1 MTTEPHAVQVSA
13 PGPRRFAPL
22 VVPADLVRRLDAL
35 QHDHHPGAA
44 TTTAEHGDA
53 PTRREEPAHPWDA
66 VLPALITSA
75 RALYAS
81 QHDGPSPS
89 VHVMRQSEPGD
100 PAHSSSDATAGQFS
114 ASTVIPASEI
124 SPKQEAAELLGALR
138 SHLVQGKALGTTAAD
153 LTQPAP
159 VRHSS
164 TAAGTRPA
172 SSPRIVI
179 RIHGAPVARDSRSDQ
194 STGALALDLWTAA
207 DGVFG
212 VIGGT
217 EVLDGQH
224 ATGLGR
230 QLVLLLRSIA
240 DHPEQPVRDLLRASE
255 RRHTEE
261 HVIATDRVLPVQTV
275 TGVFAA
281 RVVECPDAAAVVGEG
296 VSWSYREVDARS
308 ARLAGYLVSRGVVA
322 GSRVGVLLERGPDAV
337 CVLLAVLRAGGAYV
351 PVDPGYPAARVE
363 FLLTDSGAGVVVTTA
378 ELADRVPA
386 GLATVVVDDPATV
399 AALERETTVPPGVV
413 SGDMPAYVIYTSGS
427 TGTPK
432 GVVVPHRAVV
442 RVAWEPDHLPVGP
455 GDVVAQLA
463 SLSFDA
469 ATLEIWGALLN
480 GAAVA
485 VPRPGVL
492 SVPELGEFLGEY
504 AVTGLWLTAGLFH
517 EVVDTDVAVLSGV
530 RYLLAGGD
538 VLSPSH
544 CRRVVE
550 AVPGVRLVNGYGPTE
565 NTVFTTVQVVGAS
578 VVRGRGSVPIGSPV
592 AGSGVV
598 VLDRWLRPVPVGVP
612 GELYTS
618 GAGLGH
624 GYVDRPGL
632 TASRFVADPFDAAG
646 GRVYRTGDRV
656 RWLPDG
662 VLEFVGRVDDQVKV
676 RGFRIEPGEV
686 EAALVGQRGVARAV
700 VVVREDTPGA
710 RRLVGYVVP
719 AEGHVVDGGQV
730 REELRSRLPEYLVP
744 AAVVVLEALPL
755 TGNGKVDRAAL
766 PAPEFQPSQGYV
778 APRTDTE
785 KVLCEVWS
793 EVLGVDPVGIDAD
806 FFALGGD
813 SISGLRV
820 LSRLREHLN
829 LPLPAR
835 LLFDEPTVAGL
846 AAHVD
851 GHTTAEHQET
861 EQVPL
866 VGGTGGHPDNGSDS
880 SVHQLSPP
888 QQRLW
893 FLDSLIPGG
902 VEYNTGISLRL
913 HGSLDL
919 EALAKALNRLVSR
932 HGSLRTTFE
941 EVSGQPVQR
950 VRRGF
955 DVPLRTVDL
964 RTPELD
970 CLEERDARLAAVLR
984 EETSTRFDL
993 HEGPL
998 FRGLVVRETN
1008 DVSVLVLS
1016 VHHIVTDGWSMGV
1029 LVRELDQYYTAE
1041 LAGAPVELPALPV
1054 SYRDWAAWQR
1064 DQTEKAGWEEQLDYW
1079 REQLAGVP
1087 VLELPTD
1094 RARPVVRSSV
1104 GAVHVLRVPPAV
1116 VDRLTRWGASGGASL
1131 FMTLTAITQLVLAQH
1146 SGQDDIAVGTVVSG
1160 RDRTE
1165 LEGLVGFFVNTLV
1178 LRSRVDL
1185 SESAEV
1191 FLARVRETVLR
1202 AFSHQ
1207 DVPFDRVVDAV
1218 GGVRDASRPPLAQVM
1233 VVLQNAV
1240 GEVAEFGGM
1249 PARRVVLDRASSR
1262 FEVTFE
1268 FWPDAEGLV
1277 VELEYNTDLFD
1288 AGTVERW
1295 ARDWVRLAE
1304 AVTAEPERR
1313 LVEVAVTDPAER
1325 DLVAEWNTPDRVLP
1339 VQTVTGVFAARVVE
1353 CPDAAAVVGEGV
1365 SWSYR
1370 EVDARSA
1377 RLAGYLVSR
1386 GVVAGSRVG
1395 VLLERGPDAVC
1406 VLLAVLRAGGAY
1418 VPVDPGYPAAR
1429 VEFLLTDSG
1438 AGVVVTTAE
1447 LADRVPAGLA
1457 TVVVDD
1463 PATVAAL
1470 ERETT
1475 VPPGVVSGDMPAYV
1489 IYTSGST
1496 GTPKGVVVPH
1506 RAVVRVAWEP
1516 DHLPVGPGDVVA
1528 QLASLSFDA
1537 ATLEIWGALLNGAA
1551 VAVPRPGVL
1560 SVPELGEFLGEYA
1573 VTGLWLTAGLFHEVV
1588 DTDVAVLSGVRY
1600 LLAGGDVLSPSH
1612 CRRVVE
1618 AVPGVRLVNGYGP
1631 TENTVFTTV
1640 QVVGASV
1647 VRGRGSVPIGSPVAG
1662 SGVVVLDRWLRPVPV
1677 GVPGEL
1683 YTSGAGLGHGY
1694 VDRPGLTAS
1703 RFVADP
1709 FDAAGGRV
1717 YRTGDRVRWLPDGVL
1732 EFVGRVDD
1740 QVKVR
1745 GFRIEPGEVEA
1756 ALVGQRGVARAV
1768 VVVREDTPGARR
1780 LVGYVV
1786 PAVGH
1791 VVDGGQVREELR
1803 SRLPEYLV
1811 PAAVVVLEALPLT
1824 GNGKVDRAALPAP
1837 EFQSADRHVAPRTE
1851 VEKVLCEVWAE
1862 VLRLDR
1868 VGVTDNFFELGG
1880 DSILSIQVVSKARAA
1895 GVVFTSRELFQR
1907 QTIAALASGLSS
1919 PDGEP
1924 GTVGAEQGRVSGA
1937 FPMTPVLEWFT
1948 TTHPV
1953 GPEHFN
1959 LSAGF
1964 TLPPDTD
1971 LAVVRRAVGAVV
1983 EHHDALRMVLRREGK
1998 RWTPVVLPEVDLDE
2012 VIQVVDLP
2020 AVEADQVWQRA
2031 VVAAQAG
2038 LDLQRGPLSRV
2049 LLGRGAGGDRL
2060 RVVWVAHHVL
2070 VDGVSWR
2077 ILREDLTTAYHQA
2090 VTGRPVD
2097 LGVKTTAFPHWA
2109 QALREHTRA
2118 GGFTDQLHYWRQA
2131 IPTSQDLRLPVD
2143 VAEGDHSVGAQDRV
2157 RVVLD
2162 QTTTRELLQD
2172 VPGVYRTRIDEVL
2185 LTGLA
2190 RTVRRWTGWPRVPV
2204 TVEGHGRE
2212 EVLPGVEV
2220 SRTVG
2225 WFTSIYPVTVELS
2238 PRGEWAGDVL
2248 AVKEQLRG
2256 VPDRG
2261 IGYGALRY
2269 LTGGGSPDSGL
2280 DTDREPRISLNYLGQ
2295 FDTTTGEQEWIGDW
2309 RLNPGGEHHPGETRT
2324 HLLEVV
2330 AQVRNGRLEIDWW
2343 YSPGL
2348 HHEDT
2353 VHGLAESFL
2362 TELSGFVAHCRQPG
2376 AGGVS
2381 PSDFPLVALDQDTVT
2396 RLAGTGRAVTELYP
2410 LTGLQAGMLFHAVAD
2425 PASVAYLEQLSCVL
2439 EGVDQPG
2446 LVAVAWQRVVNAHE
2460 ALRVSVAWREVP
2472 DPVQVVHREVEVP
2485 ITVEDWSGYEG
2496 GEQDRRW
2503 REYQRRDQGVAF
2515 DLERAPLMRVLLAGL
2530 GEGRVRVV
2538 WTFHH
2543 LLLDG
2548 WSIYRFFS
2556 DLIATYQALAETTG
2570 ENTVSVVPVGR
2581 RQYGEFLRWLTRQ
2594 DQTTGRAYWREALAG
2609 FDQPTAL
2616 PWDRAPDRAH
2626 RSESTARVRV
2636 PVTTAGSEAVFSF
2649 ARQERVTVN
2658 AVVQAGWALVLARH
2672 AGTVDVVFGATV
2684 SGRPAEVVGSQEM
2697 VGLFINTLPVRVVC
2711 DPGVRVGE
2719 WVSGVQARQV
2729 EARQFDYVPLTGI
2742 ESELPAGVGLFQ
2754 SLVVFENYPVQAAG
2768 SASGVRVSGVEAVE
2782 ATNYPVTVT
2791 VYARDRVEAWLSY
2804 DPELFTEDTAGRV
2817 AARFAWAL
2825 SEIATNP
2832 DRPLGQLDIV
2842 SPSEWKGAPVLECNS
2857 QVGVRDVEAESLLDL
2872 FRHHVHAAPSKVAVS
2887 YRDSEVTYGELDL
2900 LSTRLAKHLVGIGVG
2915 PETRVAVVLPRSVD
2929 LVIGI
2934 LAALK
2939 AGGTYVPVDPQYPA
2953 DRIAYTLADSDASVV
2968 LTVSSVA
2975 GALPPGLAEGIVLL
2989 DEVEWRNSDEDRDQP
3004 LPGRVDPDQ
3013 SAYVI
3018 YTSGSTG
3025 RPKGVV
3031 VPHRAVTS
3039 LFRETTERFGF
3050 DADDVWTMFH
3060 SAAFDFS
3067 VWEIWGALAF
3077 GGRLV
3082 VVPWEVSRSPGDFL
3096 RLLVDHRVTVL
3107 NQTPSAFAQLAQ
3119 AEADQLHLGQ
3129 DLVLRWIVFGGEALD
3144 ASRLAPWFA
3153 RHPDGPTIVNMYG
3166 ITETTVHVT
3175 AHPVLPEELLPG
3187 VIGRAIP
3194 GWRVHVLDRAGG
3206 LRPVPPGV
3214 VGEMYV
3220 AGAGVARGYSGR
3232 PGLTATRFVADPF
3245 GEPGSRMYR
3254 TGDLARVDAEGR
3266 LVYVGR
3272 ADEQVKLRGFRIEPG
3287 EIATVLGQHPGVGQ
3301 AAVTVRDDLA
3311 GEARLVAYLVPAAPD
3326 EPLHTDELRSLLHQ
3340 VLPDHMV
3347 PSSFVVLPELPLTSN
3362 GKLDGRALPAP
3373 DMTATASYAPP
3384 TTETEQVLC
3393 VIWAEVLGKRRV
3405 GIDDNF
3411 FELGGDS
3418 ISSMKVSSR
3427 TRAVLGIEL
3436 SPRLLFDYP
3445 TVASLAAALPG
3456 EELFGAMAEVP
3467 TATVRSDGL
3476 PLSYPQE
3483 RLWFLHEFSPAGAEY
3498 NLGVGLRLTGA
3509 LDVEALTS
3517 AVEALVERH
3526 ESLRTTFDSV
3536 HGSGIQ
3542 RIHPTMPISLR
3553 TVDLTG
3559 EEEGRRARELR
3570 RLLSA
3575 EMDKPFD
3582 LRKGPLARVLLVR
3595 ERPAVHFLVVTM
3607 HHIVTDGWSI
3617 NLLLGELAA
3626 LYGAS
3631 VRDETPWLP
3640 ELPLQYV
3647 DYAVWQRKQL
3657 SGDALDGKLAYWR
3670 DQLSGLPTLSLP
3682 TDRPRPAVRTT
3693 AGAMHTFA
3701 VPAALV
3707 RGLRRVG
3714 RPHGASL
3721 FMALTALTQLVLARH
3736 SGQDDIA
3743 VGTVTSGR
3751 ERAEFEE
3758 TVGFFVNTVVL
3769 RTRIDET
3776 RTFDQLLADVRDTV
3790 LTAFAN
3796 QDVPFTRLI
3805 DELVPDRDTSR
3816 TPLVQAMVVL
3826 QNTPPARPAFPG
3838 IEVEEVL
3845 LPRNAAQFEVSFQF
3859 EERLD
3864 GQLWAAIEYNTDLFD
3879 PDTVAEIANH
3889 LVVAASAVVEEPARA
3904 LAVTPLIEDAR
3915 LEELRASWARY
3926 SPALVEG
3933 VEPVSLVELF
3943 DRQVRERPEAVA
3955 VSFQDTTVTYGE
3967 LAGRAYRLA
3976 AHLRARGVTPGA
3988 RVALLLPRTTDLVV
4002 GVLGVLAAGAAYV
4015 PVDPNYPAERI
4026 AYTLTDSGASTVVTV
4041 SETAGA
4047 LPGAV
4052 SGVPVVE
4059 LDRTDF
4065 SGYEPGRPEVVVPA
4079 EAVAYVIYTS
4089 GSTGRP
4095 KGVAVPHRGVVSL
4108 LTGTQDRYGF
4118 DAGDVWTLF
4127 HSVAFDFSVWEMWGA
4142 LAFGGRLVVVP
4153 WEVSRSPGEFLELVV
4168 AQRVTVLN
4176 QTPSAFEQF
4185 VRAEAENPGLGRE
4198 LCLRWVVFGGEAL
4211 EVSRVRPW
4219 LARHPD
4225 TPVLVNMYGIT
4236 ETTVHVTA
4244 HPLNPTG
4251 KGENGAEVDL
4261 VEGSAGV
4268 IGHAVPGWRV
4278 YVLDRAGGLRPVP
4291 RGGGGEMYVAGAGVA
4306 QGYAGRAGLTASRF
4320 VADPFAGDGRRMYR
4334 TGDLARVDGQGRLS
4348 YVGRADEQV
4357 KVRGFRIEPGEVAAR
4372 LGEYPGVAQAVV
4384 VVREDTPG
4392 DKRLVAYVVAAAGGS
4407 LVPAELRKHLRA
4419 ALPEHMVPSN
4429 VVVLDAFPLTGN
4441 GKLDRAAL
4449 PAPQQ
4454 EMHGSAGDPATPTEE
4469 ALVDIWSDVLHV
4481 SSVGTDANFFENGG
4495 NSILSLQVIDAIQ
4508 ETFGIDFS
4516 ARLFFE
4522 NPTITRL
4529 AEVIEEK
4536 ILSDIEGSLFTEGD
4550 SALD

>member
-1 MTTEPHAVQVSA
+1 MA
-13 PGPRRFAPL
+13 
-22 VVPADLVRRLDAL
+22 
-35 QHDHHPGAA
+35 GAA
-44 TTTAEHGDA
+44 VTGS
-53 PTRREEPAHPWDA
+53 RVRE
-66 VLPALITSA
+66 
-75 RALYAS
+75 
-81 QHDGPSPS
+81 Q
-89 VHVMRQSEPGD
+89 
-100 PAHSSSDATAGQFS
+100 AG
-114 ASTVIPASEI
+114 
-124 SPKQEAAELLGALR
+124 
-138 SHLVQGKALGTTAAD
+138 
-153 LTQPAP
+153 
-159 VRHSS
+159 
-164 TAAGTRPA
+164 
-172 SSPRIVI
+172 
-179 RIHGAPVARDSRSDQ
+179 
-194 STGALALDLWTAA
+194 
-207 DGVFG
+207 
-212 VIGGT
+212 
-217 EVLDGQH
+217 
-224 ATGLGR
+224 
-230 QLVLLLRSIA
+230 
-240 DHPEQPVRDLLRASE
+240 
-255 RRHTEE
+255 
-261 HVIATDRVLPVQTV
+261 RVLPEYMMP
-275 TGVFAA
+275 TG
-281 RVVECPDAAAVVGEG
+281 
-296 VSWSYREVDARS
+296 W
-308 ARLAGYLVSRGVVA
+308 
-322 GSRVGVLLERGPDAV
+322 
-337 CVLLAVLRAGGAYV
+337 
-351 PVDPGYPAARVE
+351 
-363 FLLTDSGAGVVVTTA
+363 
-378 ELADRVPA
+378 
-386 GLATVVVDDPATV
+386 
-399 AALERETTVPPGVV
+399 
-413 SGDMPAYVIYTSGS
+413 
-427 TGTPK
+427 
-432 GVVVPHRAVV
+432 
-442 RVAWEPDHLPVGP
+442 
-455 GDVVAQLA
+455 
-463 SLSFDA
+463 
-469 ATLEIWGALLN
+469 
-480 GAAVA
+480 
-485 VPRPGVL
+485 
-492 SVPELGEFLGEY
+492 
-504 AVTGLWLTAGLFH
+504 
-517 EVVDTDVAVLSGV
+517 
-530 RYLLAGGD
+530 
-538 VLSPSH
+538 
-544 CRRVVE
+544 
-550 AVPGVRLVNGYGPTE
+550 
-565 NTVFTTVQVVGAS
+565 
-578 VVRGRGSVPIGSPV
+578 
-592 AGSGVV
+592 V
-598 VLDRWLRPVPVGVP
+598 VLDELPVTHNGK
-612 GELYTS
+612 L
-618 GAGLGH
+618 
-624 GYVDRPGL
+624 
-632 TASRFVADPFDAAG
+632 
-646 GRVYRTGDRV
+646 DRV
-656 RWLPDG
+656 
-662 VLEFVGRVDDQVKV
+662 
-676 RGFRIEPGEV
+676 
-686 EAALVGQRGVARAV
+686 
-700 VVVREDTPGA
+700 
-710 RRLVGYVVP
+710 
-719 AEGHVVDGGQV
+719 
-730 REELRSRLPEYLVP
+730 
-744 AAVVVLEALPL
+744 
-755 TGNGKVDRAAL
+755 AL
-766 PAPEFQPSQGYV
+766 PAPTYHGGAEHAEPS
-778 APRTDTE
+778 TE
-785 KVLCEVWS
+785 TERSLLVLWS
-793 EVLGVDPVGIDAD
+793 EVLGTTGIGVDDD
-806 FFALGGD
+806 FFRIGGD
-813 SISGLRV
+813 SISGARV
-820 LSRLREHLN
+820 LARLRSGTSVE
-829 LPLPAR
+829 LPSR
-835 LLFDEPTVAGL
+835 VLFDHPTIRGL
-846 AAHVD
+846 AAFLAGADVVPD
-851 GHTTAEHQET
+851 GTNDVIPARGD
-861 EQVPL
+861 VAAAPL
-866 VGGTGGHPDNGSDS
+866 S
-880 SVHQLSPP
+880 SA

-893 FLDSLIPGG
+893 FLDSFSPGG
-902 VEYNTGISLRL
+902 VEYNTGIALRVAGRVR
-913 HGSLDL
+913 HD
-919 EALAKALNRLVSR
+919 ALRAALCRLADR
-932 HGSLRTTFE
+932 HDSLRTVFDFDGG
-941 EVSGQPVQR
+941 VGRQR
-950 VRRGF
+950 VREHAAVG
-955 DVPLRTVDL
+955 LRTLDLTSFDGVERDL
-964 RTPELD
+964 RLGEELRVESSKPFE
-970 CLEERDARLAAVLR
+970 LGV
-984 EETSTRFDL
+984 
-993 HEGPL
+993 GPL
-998 FRGLVVRETN
+998 VRALLIRESDESEVLALVM
-1008 DVSVLVLS
+1008 
-1016 VHHIVTDGWSMGV
+1016 HHIVTDGWSMGV

-1786 PAVGH
+1786 PEDGAVPAPE
-1791 VVDGGQVREELR
+1791 VLR
-1803 SRLPEYLV
+1803 DALRRFLPEYLV

-1837 EFQSADRHVAPRTE
+1837 EFQSADRHVAPRTDT
-1851 VEKVLCEVWAE
+1851 EKVLCEVWAE

-2684 SGRPAEVVGSQEM
+2684 SCRPAEVVGPQEM

-2754 SLVVFENYPVQAAG
+2754 SLVVFENYPVQEAG

-2832 DRPLGQLDIV
+2832 DRPLGQLGIATA
-2842 SPSEWKGAPVLECNS
+2842 SE
-2857 QVGVRDVEAESLLDL
+2857 VRDLD
-2872 FRHHVHAAPSKVAVS
+2872 RWNDTARPVPSMTVDQLVNEQCLRTPDQLAVIAS
-2887 YRDSEVTYGELDL
+2887 DGRLTYGELSARANRLAHHLSERGVRAEHRIGVLLNRTTALPVTFLAILRAGGAYVPLGSEQPPARLRSMVVGSRLDLVITERELANRIPGAGCDVLVLDDHPQRFDTALPTAEPDVRRHPDHPAYLIHTSGSTGRPKGVVVTDRALVNLLSWMRDRPGHLDTDRVLARTSATFDAAQWELWLPLVTGAVLRLAEPDISLDPVELRTRIREDGITVLQLVPTLLRELAVAAGDQKPLSGVRELFVGGEVLTAELADRALELGAESVVNVYGPSETTVQVSAGTYRPEDTGSSSVAIGAPAHNVRAYVVDRELRALPVGVSGELYLAGAQVARGYTSPTLTAERFVADPWGTAGDRMYRTGDLARWLPDGRLLILGRVDDQVKLRGRRVEPAEIETVLTGHPSIAQAAVLVSPATATAAERLTAYVVTARGAEPPDDLELRTFLRRLLPEYLVPAVVVALPEPPLTPSGKLDRRALPRPADGTDPITEPRTATERLLAEVWAEALGLPRVGVEDDFFRLGGDSITSMRAAARIRARLGVELSPLIVFDRPTVAALAAELDERQEVGTHQASADEPGSDL
-2900 LSTRLAKHLVGIGVG
+2900 LPITDQGAGSMPLSFGQERLWFLEEFSPGGTEYNTGFALRMSGHLDTAALEDALCALLQRHEALRTTFPTVDGHAVQRITTDEVVGLRTVDLSGTPESERPATLHDVLSTAVTRPFDLASGPLLRALLVREVAGQHVLVVTMHHIVTDGWSAGVLVRDLGVLYGAASRGHRAVMPSLPVRYADWAAWQRRRVSGDLLRDQVDYWRERLAGLPVLELPTDHPRPAVRTGAGAVHTFEVPAGVVSRLTSVARDGEATLFMALAAITQLVLSRHSGQDDIAVGTVVSGRDRAEVEDVVGFFVNTVVLRSRVEPGGSFAALLARVRETVLGAFAHQDVPFSRLVEELVPERDTSRTPLVQALVVLQNTPATPAEFDGLRVEPCDLPREAAQFDLSLEFRPDPSTGGLVGEFEFSTDLFEVDTIRRWSGHWLRAAELFGADPGQPVGDVPLLSETEYQQVVTDWNTTDRPVPVVDLAGLLARQAGRTPEAAAVLTDTGAGLSYAEFTARVARVAAVLRSRGVG
-2915 PETRVAVVLPRSVD
+2915 VESRVGVVLPRSVD
-2929 LVIGI
+2929 SVV
-2934 LAALK
+2934 AVWAVWT
-2939 AGGTYVPVDPQYPA
+2939 AGGVYVPVDPEYPA
-2953 DRIAYTLADSDASVV
+2953 ERIAYVLKDSTPALVITTEDLVGSLPADIDTLVIDSEPARAEITRASEPSPV
-2968 LTVSSVA
+2968 TVHPA
-2975 GALPPGLAEGIVLL
+2975 QA
-2989 DEVEWRNSDEDRDQP
+2989 
-3004 LPGRVDPDQ
+3004 
-3013 SAYVI
+3013 AYVV

-3031 VPHRAVTS
+3031 VSQQAIVAHLDWMVRTFPLGTGDRVLHKTS
-3039 LFRETTERFGF
+3039 IGF
-3050 DADDVWTMFH
+3050 DV
-3060 SAAFDFS
+3060 S
-3067 VWEIWGALAF
+3067 VWELAWPVITGAGVVLARP
-3077 GGRLV
+3077 GGQRDPAYLAGV
-3082 VVPWEVSRSPGDFL
+3082 IERVG
-3096 RLLVDHRVTVL
+3096 VTV
-3107 NQTPSAFAQLAQ
+3107 THFVPSMLAAFV
-3119 AEADQLHLGQ
+3119 AEDEAAVRCGG
-3129 DLVLRWIVFGGEALD
+3129 LRWVLCSGEALPPGVVD
-3144 ASRLAPWFA
+3144 RWA
-3153 RHPDGPTIVNMYG
+3153 RRVPGVPVVNLYGPTEAAIDV
-3166 ITETTVHVT
+3166 TWWPCPTPEDTDQTTTGGSPLAAAAQDPAPAGPARGKDGAAGGSV
-3175 AHPVLPEELLPG
+3175 P
-3187 VIGRAIP
+3187 IGRP
-3194 GWRVHVLDRAGG
+3194 VDNTGVLVLDDR
-3206 LRPVPPGV
+3206 LRPVPVGV
-3214 VGEMYV
+3214 WGEIYLS
-3220 AGAGVARGYSGR
+3220 GVQ
-3232 PGLTATRFVADPF
+3232 
-3245 GEPGSRMYR
+3245 
-3254 TGDLARVDAEGR
+3254 LAR
-3266 LVYVGR
+3266 
-3272 ADEQVKLRGFRIEPG
+3272 
-3287 EIATVLGQHPGVGQ
+3287 
-3301 AAVTVRDDLA
+3301 
-3311 GEARLVAYLVPAAPD
+3311 
-3326 EPLHTDELRSLLHQ
+3326 
-3340 VLPDHMV
+3340 
-3347 PSSFVVLPELPLTSN
+3347 
-3362 GKLDGRALPAP
+3362 
-3373 DMTATASYAPP
+3373 
-3384 TTETEQVLC
+3384 
-3393 VIWAEVLGKRRV
+3393 
-3405 GIDDNF
+3405 
-3411 FELGGDS
+3411 
-3418 ISSMKVSSR
+3418 
-3427 TRAVLGIEL
+3427 
-3436 SPRLLFDYP
+3436 
-3445 TVASLAAALPG
+3445 
-3456 EELFGAMAEVP
+3456 
-3467 TATVRSDGL
+3467 
-3476 PLSYPQE
+3476 
-3483 RLWFLHEFSPAGAEY
+3483 
-3498 NLGVGLRLTGA
+3498 
-3509 LDVEALTS
+3509 
-3517 AVEALVERH
+3517 
-3526 ESLRTTFDSV
+3526 
-3536 HGSGIQ
+3536 
-3542 RIHPTMPISLR
+3542 
-3553 TVDLTG
+3553 
-3559 EEEGRRARELR
+3559 
-3570 RLLSA
+3570 
-3575 EMDKPFD
+3575 
-3582 LRKGPLARVLLVR
+3582 
-3595 ERPAVHFLVVTM
+3595 
-3607 HHIVTDGWSI
+3607 
-3617 NLLLGELAA
+3617 
-3626 LYGAS
+3626 
-3631 VRDETPWLP
+3631 
-3640 ELPLQYV
+3640 
-3647 DYAVWQRKQL
+3647 
-3657 SGDALDGKLAYWR
+3657 
-3670 DQLSGLPTLSLP
+3670 
-3682 TDRPRPAVRTT
+3682 
-3693 AGAMHTFA
+3693 
-3701 VPAALV
+3701 
-3707 RGLRRVG
+3707 
-3714 RPHGASL
+3714 
-3721 FMALTALTQLVLARH
+3721 
-3736 SGQDDIA
+3736 
-3743 VGTVTSGR
+3743 
-3751 ERAEFEE
+3751 
-3758 TVGFFVNTVVL
+3758 
-3769 RTRIDET
+3769 
-3776 RTFDQLLADVRDTV
+3776 
-3790 LTAFAN
+3790 
-3796 QDVPFTRLI
+3796 
-3805 DELVPDRDTSR
+3805 
-3816 TPLVQAMVVL
+3816 
-3826 QNTPPARPAFPG
+3826 
-3838 IEVEEVL
+3838 
-3845 LPRNAAQFEVSFQF
+3845 
-3859 EERLD
+3859 
-3864 GQLWAAIEYNTDLFD
+3864 
-3879 PDTVAEIANH
+3879 
-3889 LVVAASAVVEEPARA
+3889 
-3904 LAVTPLIEDAR
+3904 
-3915 LEELRASWARY
+3915 
-3926 SPALVEG
+3926 
-3933 VEPVSLVELF
+3933 
-3943 DRQVRERPEAVA
+3943 
-3955 VSFQDTTVTYGE
+3955 
-3967 LAGRAYRLA
+3967 
-3976 AHLRARGVTPGA
+3976 
-3988 RVALLLPRTTDLVV
+3988 
-4002 GVLGVLAAGAAYV
+4002 
-4015 PVDPNYPAERI
+4015 
-4026 AYTLTDSGASTVVTV
+4026 
-4041 SETAGA
+4041 
-4047 LPGAV
+4047 
-4052 SGVPVVE
+4052 
-4059 LDRTDF
+4059 
-4065 SGYEPGRPEVVVPA
+4065 
-4079 EAVAYVIYTS
+4079 
-4089 GSTGRP
+4089 
-4095 KGVAVPHRGVVSL
+4095 
-4108 LTGTQDRYGF
+4108 
-4118 DAGDVWTLF
+4118 
-4127 HSVAFDFSVWEMWGA
+4127 
-4142 LAFGGRLVVVP
+4142 
-4153 WEVSRSPGEFLELVV
+4153 
-4168 AQRVTVLN
+4168 
-4176 QTPSAFEQF
+4176 
-4185 VRAEAENPGLGRE
+4185 
-4198 LCLRWVVFGGEAL
+4198 
-4211 EVSRVRPW
+4211 
-4219 LARHPD
+4219 
-4225 TPVLVNMYGIT
+4225 
-4236 ETTVHVTA
+4236 
-4244 HPLNPTG
+4244 
-4251 KGENGAEVDL
+4251 
-4261 VEGSAGV
+4261 
-4268 IGHAVPGWRV
+4268 
-4278 YVLDRAGGLRPVP
+4278 
-4291 RGGGGEMYVAGAGVA
+4291 
-4306 QGYAGRAGLTASRF
+4306 GYAGRAGLTASRF
-4320 VADPFAGDGRRMYR
+4320 VAHPVGAAGARVYRSGDVGRWTASGVVEFAG
-4334 TGDLARVDGQGRLS
+4334 RVD
-4348 YVGRADEQV
+4348 DQV
-4357 KVRGFRIEPGEVAAR
+4357 KIRGYRIELGEVETV
-4372 LGEYPGVAQAVV
+4372 LGACPGVGQAVV
-4384 VVREDTPG
+4384 VVREDQPG
-4392 DKRLVAYVVAAAGGS
+4392 VPRLVAYLVADTAGVVVDRVREQAGR
-4407 LVPAELRKHLRA
+4407 V
-4419 ALPEHMVPSN
+4419 LPEYMMPTGW
-4429 VVVLDAFPLTGN
+4429 VVLDELPVTAS
-4441 GKLDRAAL
+4441 GKTDRRAL
-4449 PAPQQ
+4449 PAPVL
-4454 EMHGSAGDPATPTEE
+4454 EESASYIAPRNEVEE
-4469 ALVDIWSDVLHV
+4469 IIALHWSEVLGVDK
-4481 SSVGTDANFFENGG
+4481 VGAEDDFFRLGG
-4495 NSILSLQVIDAIQ
+4495 NSIQCIQVLSRVRT
-4508 ETFGIDFS
+4508 TFGVTIS
-4516 ARLFFE
+4516 PRAFFAG
-4522 NPTITRL
+4522 PTVASL
-4529 AEVIEEK
+4529 AVMVEEEVLLELE
-4536 ILSDIEGSLFTEGD
+4536 SSVTTESGGEGTAG
-4550 SALD
+4550 